1 MGILLAVP
9 YNCEGAL
16 IETVDRKSNARQTY
30 PIRGCFSLTVSQTL
44 KGSSGLK
51 GFQCHWGGVR
61 LVLGGGPGVHRSGG
75 SPETHD
81 TQFVLRSIAVQNLSC
96 EVLRY

>member
-1 MGILLAVP
+1 MF
-9 YNCEGAL
+9 L
-16 IETVDRKSNARQTY
+16 ID
-30 PIRGCFSLTVSQTL
+30 ISLTVSQTL

-81 TQFVLRSIAVQNLSC
+81 TQFVLRSLAVQNLSC
-96 EVLRY
+96 EVLRYKIRPARLAVQSLYCEVLRN